1 MDQSE
6 RRVLGTYP
14 HPEHLGAVHPDGRVL
29 PGQKLVDPGAQ
40 PQVGRVPAVRSPELL
55 GQVEHDGDA
64 GGERRLVRTNWTE
77 PPLSAKL
84 TSQPG
89 RSLRLEGLGLF

>member
-1 MDQSE
+1 M
-6 RRVLGTYP
+6 YP

-29 PGQKLVDPGAQ
+29 PGQELVDPGAQ

-64 GGERRLVRTNWTE
+64 GGERRLVRTHPDGNCRFQQT
-77 PPLSAKL
+77 L

-89 RSLRLEGLGLF
+89 RSLRLEGLELF